1 MAEPTK
7 YSGNSRTDKTVPV
20 HDITSLPADPSEQKL
35 EKGIEGSAVLKK
47 PSLGKRAR
55 AAVFG
60 GTAQDTGA
68 FVLTE
73 VVLPAVKSI
82 VFDIV
87 QTSVER
93 MLYGDGA
100 SARRNGGG
108 SSRNRVGYSAMSTTN
123 RSSSEVVS
131 GRAARADQGYQ
142 DLEFETRGDAEAAL
156 ELLTDRLREYHFVTV
171 AQLYDIAGVTARGSF
186 QDHKWG
192 WDSLN
197 GVGVRGTPAR
207 GYILNL
213 PRPVPVD

>member
-1 MAEPTK
+1 MAEK
-7 YSGNSRTDKTVPV
+7 YASNSRSDKNVP
-20 HDITSLPADPSEQKL
+20 DISSMPADATEQRL
-35 EKGIEGSAVLKK
+35 EKGIQGEAVLKK
-47 PSLGKRAR
+47 PSLGKRFR
-55 AAVFG
+55 SAVFG
-60 GTAQDTGA
+60 GTAQDTGT
-68 FVLTE
+68 FVLAE

-82 VFDIV
+82 LFDIV
-87 QTSVER
+87 QTTTER

-100 SARRNGGG
+100 TARRNTGT
-108 SSRNRVGYSAMSTTN
+108 SSGNRRVGYSAMSTSN
-123 RSSSEVVS
+123 KPNEVVS

-156 ELLTDRLREYHFVTV
+156 ELLGDRLKEYHFVTV

-192 WDSLN
+192 WDSLA